1 MNIKR
6 RYEEMARFLVFT
18 AVFCLSSVMPHVLPA
33 VEWTGRG
40 QTTAWSDAGNWSE
53 EKIPGPTDV
62 AEFSSDSVIVLS
74 GDCVASCVTN
84 TSSSPITLTLT
95 AENDVRLAASICGA
109 ISVEKDGAGT
119 LTFAA
124 RQSYTG
130 ATRILEGGITTA
142 PDLSFENYKAYGT
155 LSLHLDASRPET
167 LITDESRYLKEW
179 KSLTDNGVTTHGAAV
194 SYADANYHPHSP
206 FVGIDAF
213 GRTTV
218 QFGMLNDGVHTR
230 TNTFIS
236 ARKDGT
242 NTQFQARTFFLVQRQ
257 LYAGVAN
264 SQGRYTTYGLL
275 GMIKGSAFRF
285 YRSGKIGYAW
295 DKSNMDESWCNGR
308 KSNSEDDNTY
318 SSSGDENPNLLVV
331 RRENLGVFDIIGNQM
346 VLRDN
351 GTFVGTDA
359 GILMQL
365 YEVLLF
371 DEALTDKQIV
381 DVTALLM
388 KKWKVPP
395 QAVCLNTSLM
405 PPESSFTVDNG
416 AALDCGET
424 LQTLSNVS
432 GTGTFKVDGLIDLKG
447 GMMKIAGG
455 IGVAGSGVITNTAS
469 EKALF
474 VVSNDTAAALAVNLS
489 GNFDF
494 EKQGSGTLWVS
505 GGQQHCGE
513 TRLNGGKMAATL
525 DYSNYGTLSMHLDAS
540 HPETLITDEDGYL
553 TEWKSLTDN
562 GITTVGA
569 AVAHEGAN
577 YVHESPFPIVDSSNR
592 QAVRFGCKKDNND
605 NRAGTFISAA
615 KDGMGVKFSARTF
628 FLIQRQHMEK
638 QASSGLLG
646 MIKGADF
653 RFYRSTGGSNVSYGW
668 NTAHM
673 GESWCN
679 GRKTATGAGN
689 TTFEKSGIVSPN
701 LLVVRC
707 QDPGAF
713 DIIGN
718 QMLLR
723 DNGSV
728 VEGAEGVRM
737 DLYEVLLYDEFLP
750 DDKIAAISAY
760 LMKKWNVPQQID
772 PEVSFG
778 GVFSS
783 VGAFTVLADSTLDF
797 AGYTALVQ
805 TFKTVAMPSDRLPVL
820 TFSGDLN
827 VTDVPLTIEC
837 AQAGSGRTHGA
848 FLCTTGNITGP
859 FASVSGVD
867 SQRVEYAAQEASLRR
882 SFFVMTV
889 R

>member
-130 ATRILEGGITTA
+130 ATRIFEGGITAA

-167 LITDESRYLKEW
+167 LITDESGYLNEW

-206 FVGIDAF
+206 FVDTDGF
-213 GRTTV
+213 GRSTV
-218 QFGMLNDGVHTR
+218 QFGMLNDAKHTR

-236 ARKDGT
+236 VRENGVDK
-242 NTQFQARTFFLVQRQ
+242 QFQARTFFLVQRQ

-264 SQGRYTTYGLL
+264 GQGRYTTSGLL

-285 YRSGKIGYAW
+285 YRSGSIAYAW

-308 KSNSEDDNTY
+308 KSNSPNDNTY
-318 SSSGDENPNLLVV
+318 SSSGDVNPNLLVV

-359 GILMQL
+359 GIVMQL

-371 DEALTDKQIV
+371 DEALTDKQIE
-381 DVTALLM
+381 DISALLM

-416 AALDCGET
+416 AALDCGEIV
-424 LQTLSNVS
+424 QTLSKVS
-432 GTGTFKVDGLIDLKG
+432 GAGDFKVDGLIDLNG
-447 GMMKIAGG
+447 GMLKVAGG
-455 IGVAGSGVITNTAS
+455 IGVTGSGVITNTAV

-474 VVSNDTAAALAVNLS
+474 VVSNDTAAVLAANLS
-489 GNFDF
+489 GNLDF

-525 DYSNYGTLSMHLDAS
+525 DYSNYGTLSLHLDAS
-540 HPETLITDEDGYL
+540 HPETLTTDEDGYL

-569 AVAHEGAN
+569 AVAHAEAN

-592 QAVRFGCKKDNND
+592 QAVRFGCKKDNA
-605 NRAGTFISAA
+605 RADTFISAA
-615 KDGMGVKFSARTF
+615 NGGKSVKFSARTF
-628 FLIQRQHMEK
+628 FLIQRQHWEK
-638 QASSGLLG
+638 QASAGLLG

-653 RFYRSTGGSNVSYGW
+653 RFYRSTGGSKVSYGW

-679 GRKTATGAGN
+679 GRKTAEGAGN

-707 QDPGAF
+707 SDPGAF

-723 DNGSV
+723 ADGTV
-728 VEGAEGVRM
+728 VGDAEGVRM
-737 DLYEVLLYDEFLP
+737 DLYEVLLYDEALP

-760 LMKKWNVPQQID
+760 LMKKWNIPQQID

-783 VGAFTVLADSTLDF
+783 AGTFTVLADSTLDF
-797 AGYTALVQ
+797 AGYTPLVQ

-837 AQAGSGRTHGA
+837 AQAGSGRTHGV
-848 FLCTTGNITGP
+848 FLRTTGNITGP